1 MSPETFNHHSACSC
15 YRRCCV
21 NKLLCAS
28 PPHSGDWIVFWLDDH
43 RPWSQVSDVT
53 RCPISTLEPGLV
65 LLFSDDCY
73 VISSSLSSLFPLFGD
88 FARWSMIKHFQ
99 IFNRS
104 LSPLV
109 YVMYLSRVQK
119 TQLIPNKHG
128 GNTCNRWIC
137 LPNEL
142 VDMCGL
148 WQCGHVVTLRWWR
161 HCVLWSHH
169 IPASHG
175 HSHTATAYCSV
186 VTSIVT
192 PGLSPVSVSSCQR
205 DSGRRRLLP
214 GLYPCSKCQ
223 LTFSQFR
230 IYRIY
235 ILRHYSSPSPVT
247 CWKL

>member
-1 MSPETFNHHSACSC
+1 MSPETFNHHLACSC

-53 RCPISTLEPGLV
+53 RCLHTWARSRAIIFWWLLCNLFISV
-65 LLFSDDCY
+65 
-73 VISSSLSSLFPLFGD
+73 FPLPSL
-88 FARWSMIKHFQ
+88 RWFCSMIKHFQ

-161 HCVLWSHH
+161 HCVLWSHQ
-169 IPASHG
+169 IAASHG

-192 PGLSPVSVSSCQR
+192 LGLWPVFV
-205 DSGRRRLLP
+205 
-214 GLYPCSKCQ
+214 
-223 LTFSQFR
+223 
-230 IYRIY
+230 
-235 ILRHYSSPSPVT
+235 
-247 CWKL
+247 

>member
-1 MSPETFNHHSACSC
+1 MLCKQAAVRQPPSFRRLDRILIGWSPSVIPGV
-15 YRRCCV
+15 RC
-21 NKLLCAS
+21 NTLSHLHTWARSRAIIFWWLLCNL
-28 PPHSGDWIVFWLDDH
+28 F
-43 RPWSQVSDVT
+43 
-53 RCPISTLEPGLV
+53 ISV
-65 LLFSDDCY
+65 
-73 VISSSLSSLFPLFGD
+73 FPLPSL
-88 FARWSMIKHFQ
+88 RWFCSMIKHFQ

-109 YVMYLSRVQK
+109 HVMYLSRVQK

-128 GNTCNRWIC
+128 GNTWNRWIC

-169 IPASHG
+169 IAASHG

-205 DSGRRRLLP
+205 DSARRRLLP